1 MVVESPAVRIIA
13 TDAAA
18 AAAAAGDRLSW
29 HRLDTGE
36 EAPLRV

>member
-1 MVVESPAVRIIA
+1 VVVESPAVRIIA
-13 TDAAA
+13 TDAA